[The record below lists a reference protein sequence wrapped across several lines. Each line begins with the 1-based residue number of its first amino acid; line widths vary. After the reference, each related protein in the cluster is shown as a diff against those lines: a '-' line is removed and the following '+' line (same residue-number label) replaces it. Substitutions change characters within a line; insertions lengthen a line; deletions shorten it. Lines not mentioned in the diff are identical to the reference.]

1 MIVTPVSAS
10 PAMIARSIGA
20 APRHRGI
27 SDGWTFSIS
36 SSTSSGSR
44 ISWPNAHTTP
54 TSTPESRIRSTVSAS
69 LTRSV
74 W

>member
-27 SDGWTFSIS
+27 SEGCTFSIS
-36 SSTSSGSR
+36 SSESSGSR
-44 ISWPNAHTTP
+44 ISCPNAHTTP
-54 TSTPESRIRSTVSAS
+54 TSARLARIRSTEPG
-69 LTRSV
+69 R
-74 W
+74 